1 MSVTFQAIQ
10 AEYQR
15 LQRRVRL
22 HATLIW
28 AIRGLVLGL
37 TVACGLAIVARLTP
51 LLAQT
56 TVRNLA
62 LAIIG
67 AGLSMGLAY
76 GWLRRISPQL
86 LRRQLDRRLGLAER
100 LTTAFEL
107 ETALPSDLVAS
118 QRADTLDA
126 LAAVDVQQ
134 KLPLRIGRLHPTVLV
149 MTSILLAALLYAPS
163 IQFETVAQNQQ
174 VSAEIDEQITEL
186 TEIADQ
192 IQDIPDLTEE
202 EIAELTEP
210 LEAAI
215 EQLQAQE
222 LSPEQAAAVIDQAA
236 QQLQRESGVDSI
248 QQETQALENVGAQ
261 LSETPTLEQAADAL
275 QSGDLE
281 TAASELANADLD
293 TLDAA
298 ELDQLADALD
308 AASLNSA
315 TGELAESLSAA
326 AEAARSGDA
335 QAAEA
340 ALADAADSVAETAE
354 SAQQAEAVAEA
365 AAEAQQSAQSAAQ
378 AGQPS
383 QQGAGQ
389 QAQSN
394 NGQSGNGAGN
404 ATDGGQS
411 GSSGQSN
418 AQGQNGGGVGTGS
431 GSGSSDGSDQSGS
444 EAGDQSINQ
453 GTAGA
458 NGERAY
464 EQIFAPQRIGGGE
477 GIEVEVESDVETTQG
492 NDILAETRSLPDS
505 DETSLVPYNEVFGDY
520 SQAAGQAIENGDVP
534 VGLRGVV
541 RDYFTLLEP

>member
-1 MSVTFQAIQ
+1 MAS
-10 AEYQR
+10 
-15 LQRRVRL
+15 
-22 HATLIW
+22 
-28 AIRGLVLGL
+28 
-37 TVACGLAIVARLTP
+37 GLALAARLMP
-51 LLAQT
+51 LLTQT
-56 TVRNLA
+56 TVRNVSLGCVA
-62 LAIIG
+62 FCAVLGIC
-67 AGLSMGLAY
+67 Y
-76 GWLRRISPQL
+76 GWLRRISPER
-86 LRRQLDRRLGLAER
+86 LRQQLDRKLGLSER

-107 ETALPSDLVAS
+107 KNAPDSALVQS
-118 QRADTLDA
+118 QRADTLKVLDTIN
-126 LAAVDVQQ
+126 VKDR
-134 KLPLRIGRLHPTVLV
+134 LPLRIGRWHPSALVLAG
-149 MTSILLAALLYAPS
+149 ILLAALLYTPS
-163 IQFETVAQNQQ
+163 LQFDTVAQNQQ
-174 VSAEIDEQITEL
+174 VAAEIEEQVTEL
-186 TEIADQ
+186 SEIAEQ
-192 IQDIPDLTEE
+192 LQEIPDLTEE

-236 QQLQRESGVDSI
+236 QQLERDSGIDSI

-261 LSETPTLEQAADAL
+261 LAESPALEEAADAL

-281 TAASELANADLD
+281 TAANELATADLE
-293 TLDAA
+293 TLDPA
-298 ELDQLADALD
+298 ELDQLADSLD
-308 AASLNSA
+308 AAALNSA

-326 AEAARSGDA
+326 AEAARAGDA

-340 ALADAADSVAETAE
+340 ALADAASSVSDTAASAEQ
-354 SAQQAEAVAEA
+354 AQSLADA
-365 AAEAQQSAQSAAQ
+365 AAQAQQSAQAAAE
-378 AGQPS
+378 AGQSS
-383 QQGAGQ
+383 QEGGTQ

-394 NGQSGNGAGN
+394 TGQPGAGAGN

-411 GSSGQSN
+411 GQSGQSN
-418 AQGQNGGGVGTGS
+418 TQGQNGGGVGTGS

-444 EAGDQSINQ
+444 EAGNQSVNQ
-453 GTAGA
+453 GNAGS
-458 NGERAY
+458 NGERAF

-477 GIEVEVESDVETTQG
+477 GVEVEVQSDTETTDG